1 MLVAARTGA
10 WRGGAKPPYKRM
22 VSWVSFTG
30 DFDTG
35 IVGAIPVKARLKFDT
50 PSRKL
55 GTNVVAVPGW
65 VGSYPRFAIL
75 YFDNG
80 GRFAIGRGT
89 QYYLS
94 SKNVISGVV
103 YDVTSEFSGVGSE
116 LSVDGELLLTSAN
129 AQTPTTT
136 GNVKIIGAANVRI
149 REFDLYVSGNKVRSC
164 IPVLDNNDVPCLY
177 DAVMNECVYGEGTAS
192 YGDDI

>member
-1 MLVAARTGA
+1 MMLGARTAA

-50 PSRKL
+50 PSRKN
-55 GTNVVAVPGW
+55 GTNVVAVTGW
-65 VGSYPRFAIL
+65 VGTYPRFAVV
-75 YFDNG
+75 YVDTG

-89 QYYLS
+89 QYYSS
-94 SKNVISGVV
+94 SKYVRNGVV

-129 AQTPTTT
+129 SQTPTTT
-136 GNVKIIGAANVRI
+136 GNVKIIGAANVRV
-149 REFDLYVSGNKVRSC
+149 REFDLYVSGNKVRSY
-164 IPVLDNNDVPCLY
+164 IPVLDKNDIPCLY
-177 DAVMNECVYGEGTAS
+177 DAIMDECVYGEGTAS

>member
-1 MLVAARTGA
+1 MMLGARTA
-10 WRGGAKPPYKRM
+10 MWSGGAKAKYKRV

-35 IVGAIPVKARLKFDT
+35 IVGIIPVKARLKFDT
-50 PSRKL
+50 PSKKL
-55 GTNVVAVPGW
+55 ATNVVAVPGW

-75 YFDNG
+75 YIDNG

-89 QYYLS
+89 QYYS
-94 SKNVISGVV
+94 SSIILRLNVV

-116 LSVDGELLLTSAN
+116 LSVDGELVLTSAN
-129 AQTPTTT
+129 SQTPTTT
-136 GNVKIIGAANVRI
+136 GNINIVGNANVRI
-149 REFDLYVSGNKVRSC
+149 REFDLYVSGNKVRSF
-164 IPVLDNNDVPCLY
+164 IPVLDENDIPCLY
-177 DAVMNECVYGEGTAS
+177 DAVMDECVYGGGTAS

>member
-1 MLVAARTGA
+1 MMLGARTA
-10 WRGGAKPPYKRM
+10 MWSGGAKAKYKRV

-35 IVGAIPVKARLKFDT
+35 IVGIIPVKARLKFDT
-50 PSRKL
+50 PSMKL
-55 GTNVVAVPGW
+55 ATNVVAVSGW

-75 YFDNG
+75 YIDSG

-89 QYYLS
+89 KYYS
-94 SKNVISGVV
+94 SSIKLRLDVV

-116 LSVDGELLLTSAN
+116 LSVDGELVLTSAN
-129 AQTPTTT
+129 SQTPTTT
-136 GNVKIIGAANVRI
+136 GNINIVGDANVRI
-149 REFDLYVSGNKVRSC
+149 REFDLYVSGNKVRSF
-164 IPVLDNNDVPCLY
+164 IPVLDENDIPCLY
-177 DAVMNECVYGEGTAS
+177 DAVMDECVYGGGTAS